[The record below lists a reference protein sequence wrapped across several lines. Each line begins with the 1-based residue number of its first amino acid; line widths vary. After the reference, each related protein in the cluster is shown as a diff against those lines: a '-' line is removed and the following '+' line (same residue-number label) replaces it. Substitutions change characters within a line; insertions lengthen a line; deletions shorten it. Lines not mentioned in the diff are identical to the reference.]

1 MKDSS
6 PVTQAILKTEL
17 SRELSKMMSMFM
29 RELQQMHKNLYE
41 ADNQILDVLINM
53 DRRLTGKVDDHEHRI
68 TALEHAA

>member
-1 MKDSS
+1 
-6 PVTQAILKTEL
+6 
-17 SRELSKMMSMFM
+17 MFM
-29 RELQQMHKNLYE
+29 RELQKMHKNLYE